1 MLLSGILCCWRY
13 YGHLAETF
21 QDHICYDHLMY
32 QDSEKIFSIYNR
44 KIMKERNQQSFS
56 QEAMNEVNTL
66 TLIDQYQNQHWNW
79 SIDGHEFLSFW
90 HFGKWNLSPTAA
102 CDVMKHLQ
110 DSAVDRPS
118 ILGKGNDLV
127 IPILKIFYCETFWEM
142 NWNKIKPKPFFIWQ
156 WYDDIYFSY

>member
-1 MLLSGILCCWRY
+1 MIICCTR
-13 YGHLAETF
+13 
-21 QDHICYDHLMY
+21 IV
-32 QDSEKIFSIYNR
+32 KNIFSIYNR

-118 ILGKGNDLV
+118 VLVKGKWSCYSHLENILLRNLLRNELKYNKYKGSFHIAYVFNDCCY
-127 IPILKIFYCETFWEM
+127 IFRHMIENSVLLSLYST
-142 NWNKIKPKPFFIWQ
+142 IKW
-156 WYDDIYFSY
+156 